1 LRAFIKEQ
9 NVGKLNFTSFL
20 AIILLLTVC
29 VGYLFIWSYYRELKA
44 EIEKIKADYYYLEKE
59 KASHWDC
66 QLNLKNN

>member
-1 LRAFIKEQ
+1 M
-9 NVGKLNFTSFL
+9 
-20 AIILLLTVC
+20 
-29 VGYLFIWSYYRELKA
+29 GYLFIWSYYRELKA